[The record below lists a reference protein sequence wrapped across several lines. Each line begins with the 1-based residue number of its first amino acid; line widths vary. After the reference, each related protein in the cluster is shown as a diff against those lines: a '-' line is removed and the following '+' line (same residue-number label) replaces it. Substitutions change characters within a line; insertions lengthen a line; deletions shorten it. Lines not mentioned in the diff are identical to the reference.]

1 MRASCVPAAKEGAT
15 TAKTTYEGTWEKTPG
30 KKEEKQI

>member
-1 MRASCVPAAKEGAT
+1 MQAPCVAAAKEGAT
-15 TAKTTYEGTWEKTPG
+15 TAKTTYEGTWEKTPR